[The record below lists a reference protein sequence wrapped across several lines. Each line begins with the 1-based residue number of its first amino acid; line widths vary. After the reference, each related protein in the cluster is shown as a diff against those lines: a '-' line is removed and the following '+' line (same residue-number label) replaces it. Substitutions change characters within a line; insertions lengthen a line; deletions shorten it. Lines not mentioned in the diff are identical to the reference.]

1 MDFEIFKQK
10 LIDRRNLFL
19 ALEKPLSHKEKE
31 MINYKIKL
39 IELEISGRGLISTE
53 QFSTRLEAFF
63 KISRKELLEILK
75 PLYSQAEIKVEYIK
89 DIKTGKIQGLKFDG
103 FKTYLQMID
112 DNNFSLKYL
121 YERSVVRP
129 TCLEESFKK
138 FPNLEEILWGYMK
151 VKSELTNANY
161 SKILTEEL
169 EKNKR
174 LLVRLQ
180 QERSE
185 AKLKKDE
192 KDSEIAK
199 ITESNNR
206 INKDLNACM
215 QGKVS
220 IFN

>member
-39 IELEISGRGLISTE
+39 IELEISGRGIISTE

-129 TCLEESFKK
+129 TCLEELFKK

-185 AKLKKDE
+185 AKFKKDE

-199 ITESNNR
+199 TTESNNR